1 MDDEQFKENL
11 KVAKEILDALQMP
24 GKKDSMLAAA
34 KADHIERVGILL
46 NDILVTT
53 GLSQEEI
60 DSVVID
66 FKERYRNTFLKFI
79 QKEG

>member
-1 MDDEQFKENL
+1 MDDEQFKANL
-11 KVAKEILDALQMP
+11 QAAKEILDSLHMP

-34 KADHIERVGILL
+34 KTDHVERVGILL
-46 NDILVTT
+46 NDILVSTS
-53 GLSQEEI
+53 LSQEEI
-60 DSVVID
+60 DEVVLN